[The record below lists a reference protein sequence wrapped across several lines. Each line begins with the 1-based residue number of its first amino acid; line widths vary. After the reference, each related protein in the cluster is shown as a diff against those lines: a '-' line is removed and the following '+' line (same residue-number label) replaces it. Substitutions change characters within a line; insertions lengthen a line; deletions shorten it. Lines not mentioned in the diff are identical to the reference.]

1 MNTDN
6 EIMMDVKGDDFDK
19 LGILFERHKKN
30 LFGFF
35 FKITYDRDLSEDLVQ
50 DVFIRILKYR
60 ESFGG
65 YGKFSTWMY
74 SIAHNISVDHFRKQK
89 NKQEDPDTLNSL
101 ESYDHNHN
109 IIKNEELDIL
119 NRAMLKLVPDKREIL
134 ILSKIKGMKYKELGG
149 ILNCSETAV
158 KVRIFRALKDLRV
171 IYSKMEV
178 PANEAKNVG

>member
-6 EIMMDVKGDDFDK
+6 ELMLQLKGSDLDK

-35 FKITYDRDLSEDLVQ
+35 FKITYDRDVSEDMVQ
-50 DVFIRILKYR
+50 EVFIKILKYKD
-60 ESFGG
+60 SFRG

-74 SIAHNISVDHFRKQK
+74 SIAHNVSVDHFRKQ
-89 NKQEDPDTLNSL
+89 NKYVFSEDPEKFNSFEDHDHELNAIRD
-101 ESYDHNHN
+101 EGFDM
-109 IIKNEELDIL
+109 L

-134 ILSKIKGMKYKELGG
+134 TLSKIDGLKYKELGR
-149 ILNCSETAV
+149 ILNCSENTV
-158 KVRIFRALKDLRV
+158 KGRVFRALKELRD

-178 PANEAKNVG
+178 PER